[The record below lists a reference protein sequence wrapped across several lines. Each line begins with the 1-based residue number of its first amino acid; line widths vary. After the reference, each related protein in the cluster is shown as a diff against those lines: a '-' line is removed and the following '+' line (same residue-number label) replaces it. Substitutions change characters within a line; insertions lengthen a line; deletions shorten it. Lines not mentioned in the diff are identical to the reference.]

1 MVGGGGYLVTCCF
14 VRAIAWVTHGYFML
28 YPHPYLCKTIPV
40 LLGMGTGH
48 PVFINDW
55 KPQSSTILNGCTL
68 SDTHHTIFGLAL
80 GFHMLS
86 VNRVEEGVTWANPIF
101 LSYQVQLQP
110 SSPAWLLVSLPSRP
124 TWIIVLPAC
133 KALSSS
139 LLMTE
144 ARHDVAEVG
153 VTIERP
159 AVVLPWSGSKLWFEP
174 DQWSGFS
181 NAHGGDW
188 LFDLSSN
195 KKSNPHQDAKDI
207 VFYNDPDDT
216 IPLCAQS
223 SSESAQPPLC
233 TTSAKSAPHRCLLSV
248 TEGWMQT
255 GTTDWMLVN
264 LKASTPFGVVSPH
277 YTLIF
282 VVVPTG
288 EAQCLSRQ
296 STLDSNLIP
305 KLPIFSKAGLLKYI
319 WSLSSLKMRPLQLV
333 DKQHSTGCSPMS
345 ALPLLKVDSQVSM
358 TFDSWTSMIGD
369 PFFSITG
376 HYIWSLDDKP
386 QQWELCYKVGWMTS
400 DNATNNDTAMKEV
413 GHQINPN
420 VLPTPQAALMR
431 KIRQAVD
438 DGNDAELNTL
448 TQELAS
454 MEVDNDDHDGTSFD
468 AGDSLGKALTL
479 IEQSPQARAFFQKAC
494 QEENVPQLEL
504 FAVGQNSLGFVIQMS
519 GSHVILCCA
528 VNHFTNL
535 VDKSK
540 ELPTLTTSLMMTLS
554 LMG

>member
-1 MVGGGGYLVTCCF
+1 MVGGGGLPCDMLLCEGNSMGNP
-14 VRAIAWVTHGYFML
+14 WVFHAV
-28 YPHPYLCKTIPV
+28 PAPIPV
-40 LLGMGTGH
+40 QNYTCVVGYGYRYKSMGIQVYHG
-48 PVFINDW
+48 
-55 KPQSSTILNGCTL
+55 
-68 SDTHHTIFGLAL
+68 
-80 GFHMLS
+80 
-86 VNRVEEGVTWANPIF
+86 NRVEEGVTWANPIF

-233 TTSAKSAPHRCLLSV
+233 TTSAKSAPIDAFSVLLRAGCKLAPLTMRMSKMQSPETHCQRVSV
-248 TEGWMQT
+248 VLMFALSSFTMTKSGDAGEPESKYTFWG
-255 GTTDWMLVN
+255 GI
-264 LKASTPFGVVSPH
+264 STLH
-277 YTLIF
+277 THI
-282 VVVPTG
+282 
-288 EAQCLSRQ
+288 CCSRQ

-319 WSLSSLKMRPLQLV
+319 MELIITEDEALQLV
-333 DKQHSTGCSPMS
+333 DKPAFHRLLSYVCP
-345 ALPLLKVDSQVSM
+345 ALVEGDIPHHTKLTESIKAHTLTVVDVICEHLAKVDSQVSM

-386 QQWELCYKVGWMTS
+386 QQWELCF
-400 DNATNNDTAMKEV
+400 
-413 GHQINPN
+413 
-420 VLPTPQAALMR
+420 LPTPQAALMR

-504 FAVGQNSLGFVIQMS
+504 LQWVRTHWALLYKCLDHML
-519 GSHVILCCA
+519 ILCCA

-540 ELPTLTTSLMMTLS
+540 ELPTLHNKSYDDFKLDWAD
-554 LMG
+554 